1 MKKKATIVNQP
12 DKTGASKS
20 EPLVHQIHIQK
31 VLLDHS
37 FCEHL
42 HGRVNKFPF
51 GSVNG
56 PFAF

>member
-12 DKTGASKS
+12 EKTGASKS
-20 EPLVHQIHIQK
+20 EVLAHQSHVYKQHP
-31 VLLDHS
+31 DHS
-37 FCEHL
+37 FCDHS

-51 GSVNG
+51 GSSRG